1 MKNIKK
7 RMTDR
12 SRQIIN
18 RLSRSVGAKTQSALA
33 EFLRVRQGNI
43 SQAIKNNHVPDT
55 WLYKVSY
62 HTGRTVEWLRS
73 GTGPEFADAAH
84 ETERRYGLI
93 EAEALRIFL
102 TRRLDLKQD
111 QQHLIDHAL
120 RLLMETDDETREL
133 MVVLLK
139 KIANQPATPR
149 QQRASAPQK
158 KSAGSA

>member
-1 MKNIKK
+1 MNVQPREITK
-7 RMTDR
+7 RLCHALGVSSLAGLARFLDV
-12 SRQIIN
+12 SPQAINGAIQKRQI
-18 RLSRSVGAKTQSALA
+18 
-33 EFLRVRQGNI
+33 
-43 SQAIKNNHVPDT
+43 PDV

-62 HTGRTVEWLRS
+62 RTGRLVEWLRS
-73 GTGPEFADAAH
+73 GTGPEFADVAE

-120 RLLMETDDETREL
+120 RLLIETDDETREL
-133 MVVLLK
+133 MVVLLQ

-149 QQRASAPQK
+149 QKRHSALPK
-158 KSAGSA
+158 KEAGSA

>member
-1 MKNIKK
+1 MN
-7 RMTDR
+7 DR
-12 SRQIIN
+12 SSRIIN
-18 RLSRSVGAKTQSALA
+18 RLSLSIGAKTQSSLA
-33 EFLRVRQGNI
+33 EFLGVRQGNI
-43 SQAIKNNHVPDT
+43 SQAIKNNHVPES

-73 GTGPEFADAAH
+73 GTGPEFADAVQ

-102 TRRLDLKQD
+102 TRRLDLTQD
-111 QQHLIDHAL
+111 QQHLIDQAL
-120 RLLMETDDETREL
+120 RLLTETDDDTREL

-149 QQRASAPQK
+149 QKRVSAPQK